1 MAAPIPETAFRY
13 SAFISYSHRDERWAR
28 WLQGALESYR
38 VPSHLAHAQ
47 PGVAARRLLPVF
59 RDRTDL
65 PSATDL
71 GAHIR
76 AALHESA
83 SLVVICSP
91 GATASRWVNE
101 EIRYFR
107 SLGRDDRIF
116 CLTVDGE
123 PNASDH
129 LGRESQEC
137 FPTALRFLDGPDGQS
152 CALPGDSRRQAMI
165 NTRPPAIEQ

>member
-1 MAAPIPETAFRY
+1 MAAAIPEAAFRY

-28 WLQGALESYR
+28 WLQAALESYR
-38 VPSHLAHAQ
+38 VPSHLASAQ
-47 PGVAARRLLPVF
+47 RAMAAPRLSPVF

-76 AALHESA
+76 EALQDSA

-91 GATASRWVNE
+91 GASASRWVNE
-101 EIRYFR
+101 EIRCFR

-116 CLTVDGE
+116 CLIVDGE
-123 PNASDH
+123 PDAGSATQLTRYRFSAASQ
-129 LGRESQEC
+129 LCLRGPGQE
-137 FPTALRFLDGPDGQS
+137 
-152 CALPGDSRRQAMI
+152 I
-165 NTRPPAIEQ
+165 